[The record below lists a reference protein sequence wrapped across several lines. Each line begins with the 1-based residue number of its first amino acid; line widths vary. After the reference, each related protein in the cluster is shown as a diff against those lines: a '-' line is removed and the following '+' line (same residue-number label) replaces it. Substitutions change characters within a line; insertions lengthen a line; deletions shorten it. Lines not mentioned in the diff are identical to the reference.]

1 MKIIEIK
8 RTMELINKGYSRNTH
23 KKKKTTYPK
32 NVTFNGIFKDK
43 LRKLEENNSKQ

>member
-1 MKIIEIK
+1 MKVIEIIK
-8 RTMELINKGYSRNTH
+8 TMELINKSYNRNTH

-43 LRKLEENNSKQ
+43 LRKLEENNSKK